1 MHLVA
6 QYRQFAMD
14 HRRLAAKLTKPA
26 DKEAL
31 ELLAIGWDKA
41 AEKREA
47 LLRSQERA
55 EPKHSTSATGPVLA
69 GRPPG

>member
-6 QYRQFAMD
+6 QYRQCAID

-31 ELLAIGWDKA
+31 ELLAIGWDRA
-41 AEKREA
+41 ADKREA
-47 LLRSQERA
+47 MLRSEERA
-55 EPKHSTSATGPVLA
+55 EPDQSTSATGPVLA
-69 GRPPG
+69 GGKS